1 MTNALAGRLAGVQ
14 VSGAGGGFAGSNI
27 TIRGFST
34 FTGSNQPLY
43 VVDGIPLDNSGG
55 SNSVNT
61 GVVNSSRIS
70 DINPQD
76 IESISVLKGAAATVL
91 YGSRAA
97 SGVILI
103 TTKKAKKGSRN
114 QISFG
119 TNTAVG
125 VISRMPE
132 FQNEYSQGSNGVYNN
147 SVTGSWGERIVGQTV
162 TNWFGEQEQLK
173 AYPNNIKGLLRH
185 SINTVNDISF
195 SGSSDK
201 FDYRVSYG
209 YTMETGLLPNNKL
222 SRNNI
227 SANVSTQLTDKFK
240 IGTSFSYVNNNSKR
254 TQGGNQGA
262 NPLWRGIYTPR
273 SYDLTNLPYE
283 DADGNQLWFAAEDH
297 PR

>member
-1 MTNALAGRLAGVQ
+1 MGYGVSEVKGEELSKAPTTDVTNALAGRLAGVQ

-61 GVVNSSRIS
+61 GVVNSSHIS

-114 QISFG
+114 QICLELIRLLESYHVCLSF
-119 TNTAVG
+119 
-125 VISRMPE
+125 RM
-132 FQNEYSQGSNGVYNN
+132 
-147 SVTGSWGERIVGQTV
+147 
-162 TNWFGEQEQLK
+162 
-173 AYPNNIKGLLRH
+173 NIHKEA
-185 SINTVNDISF
+185 T
-195 SGSSDK
+195 
-201 FDYRVSYG
+201 
-209 YTMETGLLPNNKL
+209 
-222 SRNNI
+222 
-227 SANVSTQLTDKFK
+227 VSTTIL
-240 IGTSFSYVNNNSKR
+240 
-254 TQGGNQGA
+254 
-262 NPLWRGIYTPR
+262 
-273 SYDLTNLPYE
+273 
-283 DADGNQLWFAAEDH
+283 
-297 PR
+297 